1 MSYPYEDDLMFG
13 SEAATCNQ
21 IQRVIIEGGSEPSPE
36 PVQAVYWKNSTQ
48 FTAKSM
54 EGLEVQALYKIEA
67 DNSNTALMNA
77 LDSQDNP
84 IYFNLSNEGKV
95 YIMLATNTQDI
106 NGYQQADNLPNTIS
120 ITLKQRSGD
129 GAGGGGEPTELGS
142 VTLTL
147 VKEEQGEL
155 VPLEGDYSLD
165 RGVKLEND
173 SLVRVPPLS

>member
-54 EGLEVQALYKIEA
+54 EGYEAQALYKIDA

-84 IYFNLSNEGKV
+84 IYFTLSNEGKV
-95 YIMLATNTQDI
+95 YLMLATNSQDI

-120 ITLKQRSGD
+120 ITLKQRSSD
-129 GAGGGGEPTELGS
+129 GTGGSTELGS

-155 VPLEGDYSLD
+155 VPLEGVYSLD
-165 RGVKLEND
+165 IGAKLENN